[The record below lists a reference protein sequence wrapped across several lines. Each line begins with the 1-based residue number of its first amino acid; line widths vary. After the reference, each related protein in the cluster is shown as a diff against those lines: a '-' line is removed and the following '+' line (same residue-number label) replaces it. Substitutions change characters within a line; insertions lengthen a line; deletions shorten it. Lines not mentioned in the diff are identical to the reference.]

1 VTKNSPST
9 SNQLLIGRRPGPEY
23 VSLLK
28 KILQSKRHEEMEL
41 VGVGAHGNSKVIWIA
56 NRMIKWGYIV
66 VTKIKTKEPS
76 SLEITVKKSSDF
88 DRVCDEFDKIK
99 AARAAL
105 YKEKQAEK
113 AAADAAVKAAAE
125 IDKETEA

>member
-1 VTKNSPST
+1 
-9 SNQLLIGRRPGPEY
+9 
-23 VSLLK
+23 
-28 KILQSKRHEEMEL
+28 
-41 VGVGAHGNSKVIWIA
+41 
-56 NRMIKWGYIV
+56 MIKWGYIV

-99 AARAAL
+99 AVRAAL

-125 IDKETEA
+125 VEKETEA